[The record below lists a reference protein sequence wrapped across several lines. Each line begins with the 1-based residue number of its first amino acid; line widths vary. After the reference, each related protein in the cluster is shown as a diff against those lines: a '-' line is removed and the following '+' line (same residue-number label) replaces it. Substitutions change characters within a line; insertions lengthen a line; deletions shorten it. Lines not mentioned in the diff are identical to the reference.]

1 MYTVDKKIEVRYAE
15 TDQMGVV
22 YHANYLVWMEIGRTA
37 FIESLGFTYKE
48 MEDAGILSPVS
59 KVILNYKKPAK
70 YGDTVT
76 VRTWITKVS
85 QFRSIYQTLVLDSQ
99 GDICLEATCEAACVN
114 AEDFTLVSFK
124 KTFPEMYEAYRGVV
138 VKE

>member
-48 MEDAGILSPVS
+48 MEDSGIVSPVS
-59 KVILNYKKPAK
+59 QVELNYKKPTK

-85 QFRSIYQTLVLDSQ
+85 QFRTVYQTHVLDGN
-99 GDICLEATCEAACVN
+99 GDICLEARCEAACVQ
-114 AEDFTLVSFK
+114 ASDFSLVSFK
-124 KTFPEMYEAYRGVV
+124 KNFPAMYEAYRGVV
-138 VKE
+138 VKS